1 MTSVAIIPTFS
12 SCAQFKMQFG
22 NSKINHR
29 SFRLYGNGSSHLSIF
44 IFEYKWAW
52 EFMTGP
58 GWRQARERGLR
69 SVADLRRPFECDH
82 RTGDPVVPGDIL
94 AGVSV
99 HATPIEDHDNAGSWQ
114 PAARLGNDYANCCF
128 KANAPSGTRR
138 HPMRP
143 GCWTRRAPCRL
154 PAANSAIPVED
165 RKSTV

>member
-1 MTSVAIIPTFS
+1 MHELDWGGMPNLRDRIGLAGGYGTTRFGRVARGP
-12 SCAQFKMQFG
+12 
-22 NSKINHR
+22 R
-29 SFRLYGNGSSHLSIF
+29 R
-44 IFEYKWAW
+44 

-69 SVADLRRPFECDH
+69 SVADLRRPFECGR

-154 PAANSAIPVED
+154 PAANLAIPVD
-165 RKSTV
+165 APRANLA